1 MIDSL
6 FAENFERSDQK
17 ENTNKQQ
24 INNSKTQLLYETKN
38 NTKTK

>member
-1 MIDSL
+1 MTINKYTNEKINKHYMIDSL

-24 INNSKTQLLYETKN
+24 
-38 NTKTK
+38 